1 VFRTVVARG
10 RGGAIVWGAG
20 PAAELSTWA
29 VARDAHFKF
38 SLSARV
44 ARADSYRLRQIP
56 LHFTAPRPQKPAG
69 LWYFPVLPHTLQI
82 DGAALTAQLGPP
94 EGR

>member
-1 VFRTVVARG
+1 MFRRVVARG

-29 VARDAHFKF
+29 VARDEHFVF
-38 SLSARV
+38 SLSATV
-44 ARADSYRLRQIP
+44 VRADRYRLRQLP
-56 LHFTAPRPQKPAG
+56 LMFTAPRPQKPAG
-69 LWYFPVLPHTLQI
+69 LWYFPVLPHTLQME
-82 DGAALTAQLGPP
+82 GAALTARLGPP